1 MLAQVPKGSAEM
13 VAATIRTIFAQSGP
27 AQVREQLGVIAGMLG
42 PPVPRVEAMLHDAA
56 HDITAFAAFPSGTGR
71 GSGPLTPRVAEQGD
85 QAQTDVAGV
94 FPNPEAAG
102 TRRPTVIALLRRGRS
117 PIIVDSE
124 YEEAEGGRQ
133 AEDSCLGP
141 G

>member
-1 MLAQVPKGSAEM
+1 M

-94 FPNPEAAG
+94 FPNP
-102 TRRPTVIALLRRGRS
+102 
-117 PIIVDSE
+117 
-124 YEEAEGGRQ
+124 RQ
-133 AEDSCLGP
+133 LVPVAP
-141 G
+141 R

>member
-13 VAATIRTIFAQSGP
+13 VAATIRTIFAQPGP

-71 GSGPLTPRVAEQGD
+71 RSGR
-85 QAQTDVAGV
+85 
-94 FPNPEAAG
+94 
-102 TRRPTVIALLRRGRS
+102 
-117 PIIVDSE
+117 
-124 YEEAEGGRQ
+124 
-133 AEDSCLGP
+133 
-141 G
+141 